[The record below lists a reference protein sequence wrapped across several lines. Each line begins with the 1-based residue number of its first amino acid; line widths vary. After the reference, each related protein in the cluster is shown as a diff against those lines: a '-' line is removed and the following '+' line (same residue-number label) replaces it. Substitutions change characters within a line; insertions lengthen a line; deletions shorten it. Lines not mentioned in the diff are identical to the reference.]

1 MHLKNDA
8 QVIIEVTK
16 RNGRPPRPPQPAED
30 RGLTDEVWSL
40 IEDCWA
46 TQPGDRP
53 NVTTIVSRI
62 RSIIASP
69 PPADPVEHQTESS
82 DMDYSQF
89 MPGAW
94 GCSPE

>member
-1 MHLKNDA
+1 M
-8 QVIIEVTK
+8 
-16 RNGRPPRPPQPAED
+16 
-30 RGLTDEVWSL
+30 
-40 IEDCWA
+40 